1 MEVAKLPDHFADTG
15 TQQRQLSPQFLNVFI
30 LAAYYLLVL
39 TYLLQ
44 FRVVFQSN
52 SCFCF
57 IKKTVLWLWE
67 SYVSP
72 YGTISLFTD
81 EEAGGLYWTWQ
92 GGQLSEC
99 ASAPMITAVFGI
111 LNALAG
117 YSPEEHGRHA
127 AECTSGDRRDIH
139 LPEGQHWV
147 FHSCQRWLEKITG
160 NSSTFLNTLPPNTPE
175 K

>member
-57 IKKTVLWLWE
+57 IKKTVLWL
-67 SYVSP
+67 
-72 YGTISLFTD
+72 
-81 EEAGGLYWTWQ
+81 
-92 GGQLSEC
+92 
-99 ASAPMITAVFGI
+99 
-111 LNALAG
+111 
-117 YSPEEHGRHA
+117 
-127 AECTSGDRRDIH
+127 
-139 LPEGQHWV
+139 
-147 FHSCQRWLEKITG
+147 
-160 NSSTFLNTLPPNTPE
+160 
-175 K
+175 